1 MNDLKSKED
10 QRIEF
15 IWEALSEMKASLNSL
30 SSDITVIHGD
40 PIHAI
45 PLLLKKYDL
54 LFASVPIRANPPDAL
69 TRMALAYL
77 IYLFKWPILAWA
89 LVDKQAKTKAS
100 SLRSF

>member
-1 MNDLKSKED
+1 MWFRRDLRLHDNHALHHALSQSDNVYCVFIFDKNILNDLKSKED

-45 PLLLKKYDL
+45 PLLLK
-54 LFASVPIRANPPDAL
+54 N
-69 TRMALAYL
+69 
-77 IYLFKWPILAWA
+77 
-89 LVDKQAKTKAS
+89 
-100 SLRSF
+100 